1 MSHLQTKEFEY
12 NETTSSSVG
21 GAGGGLKRRRSWKVF
36 KETVKET
43 VQNLVGSAGG
53 QQVQDG
59 GAEVPSAVYPSAEVN
74 KATTNVTKVLQ
85 RTNCYSGK
93 SGDAA
98 IPQIVVTSDRSPE
111 MTPCEWMEE
120 ETEMKKK
127 MAVMKIKQAIMSAE
141 QQQVGLNV
149 DNSKAM
155 ERRHSDTTQMAAVVA
170 TKQQN
175 SPSPAPQPKLNP
187 QPKVHQRRKSTSD
200 ALAGSGS
207 SSSAAPVARSSSVK
221 KAKPKPMIWEYFDKV
236 PNTSQQ
242 GKCKACR
249 MAVSCKFNTGNFV
262 RHLQVAHMNLYRQYQ
277 NKIES
282 QWTKSM
288 MERNLR

>member
-1 MSHLQTKEFEY
+1 MSHLQTQEFEY
-12 NETTSSSVG
+12 SESTSSSVG

-43 VQNLVGSAGG
+43 VQNLVGSGGG

-59 GAEVPSAVYPSAEVN
+59 GSAEVPSAVYPSADVS
-74 KATTNVTKVLQ
+74 KATTNVTKVLHK
-85 RTNCYSGK
+85 TNCYSGK

-111 MTPCEWMEE
+111 MTPHEWIDEE
-120 ETEMKKK
+120 AEMKKK

-155 ERRHSDTTQMAAVVA
+155 ERRHSDTTQIAAVVA

-175 SPSPAPQPKLNP
+175 STSPAPKPKLNP
-187 QPKVHQRRKSTSD
+187 QPQLHQRRKSTSD
-200 ALAGSGS
+200 ALPS
-207 SSSAAPVARSSSVK
+207 SAPVARSSSVK

-249 MAVSCKFNTGNFV
+249 MTVSCKFNTGNFV